1 MITTNRDLI
10 SSTTDSAEYSQNI
23 QLSKRKI
30 GNKQFSL
37 SFFALR
43 KQELINKRS
52 SSYYSPNISISKIK
66 PVIDYRSKFQE
77 NTKKLIIILSFFQSL
92 SQYSKEQLRQRIE
105 YFKQKKQNILPFYP
119 DQYFIIKWN
128 SFIQLLLFFYA
139 IIFPLQ
145 LANQINVDQI
155 LIGIDTIFAIDI
167 MMNFITAYIDEN
179 YNLVKEFKLIFFNYL
194 KTWMIFDLISL
205 PQYQLQIQQSELQL
219 FKLLRLVKYFIKKP
233 QKNYKGQIFYTTTIN
248 DSFSLDNNYY
258 LSEGWIFLL
267 NVILNAFLLIH
278 IFGCIFL
285 FHDNNF
291 NYITSVYWSSQT
303 LFTVGYGDISQNYQ
317 ISVIWI
323 IVSIGYYSVK
333 IGDFAKLLMQSNLSN
348 DDNQYY
354 LFDRLALQTKM
365 PEDLK
370 DSVLKYI
377 KTNAQYNQFW
387 DQDIIQMVNE
397 FHKPIQTYFTLSV
410 MLDLCIKIQFFL
422 QDVNHTQNLLKF
434 CKFITYEKNEII
446 YRKGQISDEIY
457 YLIKGDVRI
466 LSKNKY
472 NILTI
477 LQGTIFG
484 EFEAL
489 NEQPR
494 FTFAIAKQRSII
506 LIVSYKSFI
515 QCFKQSKIINF
526 EVSQLYARRKQLILQ
541 QFKLEKIELKRLKRK
556 NLIIFQEND
565 ISPEFNK
572 RKTNENQLQTNQT
585 YHYNFLKKIIGQAK
599 LNKQIVFQRF
609 QFCVNR
615 VIDYLRQIDITPP
628 EDWKD
633 LNEYNTITKVIPLKL
648 LQQRN
653 SLFRQQNRQSNFS
666 MLSFNK
672 KLRLSNYILVRQQ
685 EINIQ
690 RKIILFSKMQRERFK
705 PLKQIFEKYEYAFSN
720 KSSETNIPNFDN
732 FSSSKIVLLQSKY
745 YQLRITK
752 QNEEIKVNKN
762 IVNSIKKLSQ
772 DLSLINDIWLQ
783 GSLIKFDLH
792 KYLNQN

>member
-30 GNKQFSL
+30 GNKHFSQSL
-37 SFFALR
+37 FALR
-43 KQELINKRS
+43 KQDLINKRS

-66 PVIDYRSKFQE
+66 PIIDYRSIFQQ
-77 NTKKLIIILSFFQSL
+77 NTKKLIIILSFFDSL

-105 YFKQKKQNILPFYP
+105 YFKSKKKNILPFYP
-119 DQYFIIKWN
+119 DQYLIIKWN
-128 SFIQLLLFFYA
+128 QFIQFLLFFYA
-139 IIFPLQ
+139 IIFPSHM
-145 LANQINVDQI
+145 ANQIDVQQI
-155 LIGIDTIFAIDI
+155 LLIIDAIFAFDI
-167 MMNFITAYIDEN
+167 LMNIITAYIDEN
-179 YNLVKEFKLIFFNYL
+179 YNLVTEFKLIFLHYI
-194 KTWMIFDLISL
+194 KTWMVFDIISL
-205 PQYQLQIQQSELQL
+205 PQYQFLIQQSELQL
-219 FKLLRLVKYFIKKP
+219 FKLLRLIKYFIKKP
-233 QKNYKGQIFYTTTIN
+233 QRNYKGQIFDTNIIN
-248 DSFSLDNNYY
+248 DSFSQNNNYQ

-267 NVILNAFLLIH
+267 NVILNALLLIH

-285 FHDNNF
+285 FHDNGF

-303 LFTVGYGDISQNYQ
+303 LFTVGYGDIPQNYQ

-323 IVSIGYYSVK
+323 IISIGYYSVK

-365 PEDLK
+365 PDELRE
-370 DSVLKYI
+370 LIQKYI
-377 KTNAQYNQFW
+377 RTNALHNLFW
-387 DQDIIQMVNE
+387 EQEIIYMVNE

-422 QDVNHTQNLLKF
+422 QDVNHTQNLLKS
-434 CKFITYEKNEII
+434 CRFIIYEKNEII

-466 LSKNKY
+466 LSKNRF

-494 FTFAIAKQRSII
+494 FTYAIAKQRSYV
-506 LIVSYKSFI
+506 LIVQFKFFI
-515 QCFKQSKIINF
+515 QCFKQSKLINF

-541 QFKLEKIELKRLKRK
+541 QFKLEKIELQRLKRK
-556 NLIIFQEND
+556 NVIIFQDND
-565 ISPEFNK
+565 ISPEFSKNK
-572 RKTNENQLQTNQT
+572 IDENQLQTNQSFN
-585 YHYNFLKKIIGQAK
+585 YNFLQKIIGQAK
-599 LNKQIVFQRF
+599 LNKKIIYQRF

-628 EDWKD
+628 EDWKE
-633 LNEYNTITKVIPLKL
+633 LNQYHIITKVIPLKL

-653 SLFRQQNRQSNFS
+653 KLFRQQNRQSNFS
-666 MLSFNK
+666 ILPFNK
-672 KLRLSNYILVRQQ
+672 KLQLSNYILVRQQ

-690 RKIILFSKMQRERFK
+690 RKIILFSKIQRERFL
-705 PLKQIFEKYEYAFSN
+705 PLKQIIQNRFANQQSEAN
-720 KSSETNIPNFDN
+720 IHNINNSSI
-732 FSSSKIVLLQSKY
+732 SKIVLLQSKY
-745 YQLRITK
+745 RQSKNVKY
-752 QNEEIKVNKN
+752 NGEIKVKAN
-762 IVNSIKKLSQ
+762 ILQTLSKLKQ
-772 DLSLINDIWLQ
+772 DLQQINDIWLQ

-792 KYLNQN
+792 KFLNQN

>member
-10 SSTTDSAEYSQNI
+10 SSTTDSAEYSQTI
-23 QLSKRKI
+23 QLSKRKTT
-30 GNKQFSL
+30 NKQFSL
-37 SFFALR
+37 SLFALR
-43 KQELINKRS
+43 KQELYNKRS

-66 PVIDYRSKFQE
+66 PVIDYRSKFKQ
-77 NTKKLIIILSFFQSL
+77 NTKKLIIILSFFESL

-105 YFKQKKQNILPFYP
+105 YFKLKKQNILPFYP
-119 DQYFIIKWN
+119 DQYLIIKWN
-128 SFIQLLLFFYA
+128 QFIQLLLFFYA
-139 IIFPLQ
+139 IVYPLQ

-155 LIGIDTIFAIDI
+155 LLGIDFIFAIDI

-179 YNLVKEFKLIFFNYL
+179 YNLVKEFKLIFLNYL

-205 PQYQLQIQQSELQL
+205 PQYQLQIQQSELQM
-219 FKLLRLVKYFIKKP
+219 FKLLRLIKYFIKKP
-233 QKNYKGQIFYTTTIN
+233 QKNYKGQIFYTTNII
-248 DSFSLDNNYY
+248 DSFSLDINYY
-258 LSEGWIFLL
+258 LSEGWIFLI

-285 FHDNNF
+285 FHDTNF
-291 NYITSVYWSSQT
+291 NYITSVYWASQT
-303 LFTVGYGDISQNYQ
+303 LFTEGYGDIPQNFQ

-333 IGDFAKLLMQSNLSN
+333 IGDFAKLLMQTNLSN

-365 PEDLK
+365 PDDLK
-370 DSVLKYI
+370 DSVQKYI
-377 KTNAQYNQFW
+377 RTNAQYNQFW
-387 DQDIIQMVNE
+387 DQEIIQMVDE

-422 QDVNHTQNLLKF
+422 QDVNHTQNLLKS
-434 CKFITYEKNEII
+434 CKFITFEKNEII
-446 YRKGQISDEIY
+446 YRKGQFSDEIY

-466 LSKNKY
+466 VSKNRY

-494 FTFAIAKQRSII
+494 FTYAIAQQRSLI
-506 LIVSYKSFI
+506 LIVQLKSFI
-515 QCFKQSKIINF
+515 ECFKQSKLINF

-556 NLIIFQEND
+556 NLIIFEDND
-565 ISPEFNK
+565 ISPEFKK
-572 RKTNENQLQTNQT
+572 RKTNDNHLQTNQI
-585 YHYNFLKKIIGQAK
+585 YHYNLLKKIIGQAK
-599 LNKQIVFQRF
+599 LNKQIVYQRF

-615 VIDYLRQIDITPP
+615 VIDYIRQIDTTPP

-633 LNEYNTITKVIPLKL
+633 LNEYQTITKVIPLKL

-653 SLFRQQNRQSNFS
+653 CLFRQQNRQSNFS

-705 PLKQIFEKYEYAFSN
+705 PLKQIFDKYGR
-720 KSSETNIPNFDN
+720 IFDN
-732 FSSSKIVLLQSKY
+732 QSESDILNFESSYSSKITLLQSKY
-745 YQLRITK
+745 CQWFNVK
-752 QNEEIKVNKN
+752 QHEEIKINKN
-762 IVNSIKKLSQ
+762 IVNNVKKLSQ
-772 DLSLINDIWLQ
+772 DLSKINDTWLQ

>member
-1 MITTNRDLI
+1 MISTNRDLI

-23 QLSKRKI
+23 QLSKRKTT
-30 GNKQFSL
+30 NKQFSL
-37 SFFALR
+37 SLFALR
-43 KQELINKRS
+43 KQELYNKRS

-66 PVIDYRSKFQE
+66 PVIDYRSKFQQ
-77 NTKKLIIILSFFQSL
+77 NTKKLIIILSFFESL

-105 YFKQKKQNILPFYP
+105 YFKLKKQNILPFYP
-119 DQYFIIKWN
+119 DQYLIIKWN
-128 SFIQLLLFFYA
+128 QFIQFLLFFYA
-139 IIFPLQ
+139 IVFPLQ

-155 LIGIDTIFAIDI
+155 LLGIDGIFAIDI

-179 YNLVKEFKLIFFNYL
+179 YNLVKEFKSIFLNYL

-205 PQYQLQIQQSELQL
+205 PQYQLQIQQSELQM

-233 QKNYKGQIFYTTTIN
+233 QKNYKGQIFYTTNII
-248 DSFSLDNNYY
+248 DSFSLDINYY
-258 LSEGWIFLL
+258 LSEGWIFLI

-285 FHDNNF
+285 FHDPTY
-291 NYITSVYWSSQT
+291 NYITSVYWASQT
-303 LFTVGYGDISQNYQ
+303 LFTEGYGDIPQNFQ

-365 PEDLK
+365 PDDLK
-370 DSVLKYI
+370 DSVQKYI
-377 KTNAQYNQFW
+377 RTNAQYNQFW
-387 DQDIIQMVNE
+387 DQDIIQMVDE

-422 QDVNHTQNLLKF
+422 QDVNHTQNLLKS
-434 CKFITYEKNEII
+434 CKFITFEKNEII
-446 YRKGQISDEIY
+446 YRKGQFSDEIY

-466 LSKNKY
+466 VSKNRY

-494 FTFAIAKQRSII
+494 FTYAIAQQRSLI
-506 LIVSYKSFI
+506 LIVQLKSFI
-515 QCFKQSKIINF
+515 ECFKQSKLINF

-556 NLIIFQEND
+556 NLIIFEDND
-565 ISPEFNK
+565 ISPEFHK
-572 RKTNENQLQTNQT
+572 RKTNDNHLQTNQI
-585 YHYNFLKKIIGQAK
+585 YHYNLLKKIIGQAK
-599 LNKQIVFQRF
+599 LNKQIVYQRF
-609 QFCVNR
+609 QFYVNR
-615 VIDYLRQIDITPP
+615 VIDYIRQIDITPP

-633 LNEYNTITKVIPLKL
+633 LNEYHTITKVIPLKL

-705 PLKQIFEKYEYAFSN
+705 PIKQIFDKYGRAFEN
-720 KSSETNIPNFDN
+720 PSSETDILNFE
-732 FSSSKIVLLQSKY
+732 SSTSSKIALLQSKY
-745 YQLRITK
+745 CQWFNVK
-752 QNEEIKVNKN
+752 QHEEIKINKN
-762 IVNSIKKLSQ
+762 IANSIKKLSQ
-772 DLSLINDIWLQ
+772 DLSKINDTWLQ

-792 KYLNQN
+792 KYLNQK